1 MLGLGV
7 TFPPF
12 FNQRTARGN
21 ISSSLILKR
30 PECNAVTR
38 NLTFEL
44 TQNATCCGR
53 IIGTGFWDM
62 LQNHLLKQRTRQVC
76 TPWKQISWNNHNSLK
91 GTEHLTLMIY
101 CTTAWE
107 YVRRK
112 FPFNLLHGYII
123 FYWWTKWISA
133 SSLGPVEMTI
143 DLQVISCFLWANW
156 NKVGR

>member
-1 MLGLGV
+1 MFKWEIYYILGTECTFLGLLCCCWCFYLYLANTLKNMGMTSVQNCYCGVKKYKKCIPYKIYILMLGLGV

-53 IIGTGFWDM
+53 IIRTGFWDM
-62 LQNHLLKQRTRQVC
+62 
-76 TPWKQISWNNHNSLK
+76 
-91 GTEHLTLMIY
+91 
-101 CTTAWE
+101 
-107 YVRRK
+107 
-112 FPFNLLHGYII
+112 
-123 FYWWTKWISA
+123 
-133 SSLGPVEMTI
+133 
-143 DLQVISCFLWANW
+143 
-156 NKVGR
+156 